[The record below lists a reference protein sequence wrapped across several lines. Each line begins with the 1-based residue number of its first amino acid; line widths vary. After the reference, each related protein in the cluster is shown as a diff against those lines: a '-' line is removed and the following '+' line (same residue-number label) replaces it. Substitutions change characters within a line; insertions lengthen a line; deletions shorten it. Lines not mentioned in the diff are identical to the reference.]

1 MKTVINIV
9 LAVCAAALVY
19 VCYGSIMGPI
29 NFDNTRDARE
39 KEVIARLIDIRKAQ
53 VEYRNTHQGVYTAS
67 FDTLIDFVKTAKL
80 PFVKKEGALTDEQLE
95 KGMTEKK
102 AMALINK
109 AKKTAISYEEKLKKY
124 LQSVLVS
131 NELADRVRAAF
142 DAYVFLSYRKKDRHH
157 ANELMRI
164 IHNIPGCRDIAI
176 WFDEF
181 LSPGES
187 FRSNIESAMTKSQL
201 FTLLV
206 TPNLLEDGNYVMLE
220 EYPMAIKAKM
230 SILAAEMEKTNIR
243 DLQQRY
249 IDLPNLLLPFGL

>member
-29 NFDNTRDARE
+29 NFDNTRKARE

-109 AKKTAISYEEKLKKY
+109 AKKTGNWKEVEKEGLMNFKRDTMWIA
-124 LQSVLVS
+124 VLDTIFPKGFNPDS
-131 NELADRVRAAF
+131 LR
-142 DAYVFLSYRKKDRHH
+142 YVPFG
-157 ANELMRI
+157 N
-164 IHNIPGCRDIAI
+164 GT
-176 WFDEF
+176 EF
-181 LSPGES
+181 EMVT
-187 FRSNIESAMTKSQL
+187 RSDTTKSGAPLNLFQAQTPYETYIGDLDHQQL
-201 FTLLV
+201 VNLKDVQTKLGKYCGLRV
-206 TPNLLEDGNYVMLE
+206 GDIETPNNNAGNWE
-220 EYPMAIKAKM
+220 
-230 SILAAEMEKTNIR
+230 
-243 DLQQRY
+243 
-249 IDLPNLLLPFGL
+249 